1 MDLLL
6 VKMIIHED
14 DIEDVCLLVVVRVM
28 LMTIMQWEKT
38 QTSVIIRRK
47 LSGLVFTAEKLHS

>member
-28 LMTIMQWEKT
+28 LMTIMQREKT